1 MIDQAFNLM
10 IYLKGKPMPYSLH
23 HLKHSPFHILCRLP
37 IERAPIHPAF
47 DHLLFAFC
55 VHLLFA
61 LRVHSLFAFRVHSLF
76 ALRVHLLFALRVH
89 LLFAFRVNLL
99 FALRVHLLFALR
111 VHLLFALRVHSDG
124 GVPGQNR
131 EAQKRDYSSTKGRS
145 GLGQQS
151 QRSGA

>member
-1 MIDQAFNLM
+1 MDMIDQAFNLM

-47 DHLLFAFC
+47 DHL
-55 VHLLFA
+55 
-61 LRVHSLFAFRVHSLF
+61 LF

>member
-61 LRVHSLFAFRVHSLF
+61 LRVH
-76 ALRVHLLFALRVH
+76 
-89 LLFAFRVNLL
+89 
-99 FALRVHLLFALR
+99 
-111 VHLLFALRVHSDG
+111 LLFALRVHSDG

>member
-1 MIDQAFNLM
+1 MDMIDQAFNLM

-89 LLFAFRVNLL
+89 LLFA
-99 FALRVHLLFALR
+99 
-111 VHLLFALRVHSDG
+111 LRVHSDG

>member
-1 MIDQAFNLM
+1 MDMIDQAFNLM

-89 LLFAFRVNLL
+89 
-99 FALRVHLLFALR
+99 
-111 VHLLFALRVHSDG
+111 SDG